1 MEKQVMMNA
10 QVALVTR
17 AAKLMQAGFD
27 GEIYTVMYPT
37 IDRLTFSFSEIRVE
51 INSAD
56 EWDAKITQAV
66 AELDDMIQREKEKA
80 EKAIAVLKDA

>member
-1 MEKQVMMNA
+1 MMNA

-17 AAKLMQAGFD
+17 AAKLMQAGID

-37 IDRLTFSFSEIRVE
+37 IDRLTFSFSEISVE